1 MRRRFDIRGFGAL
14 IAVAVS
20 IMIIAVIS
28 SSLARIE
35 ERSRQAGLETAKR
48 AVSSAAL
55 QCYALEG
62 SYPTDLNYLADN
74 YGLQLQEEKYVYLY
88 QSFGGT
94 LKPVIEVIER

>member
-1 MRRRFDIRGFGAL
+1 MRRRFDLRGFGVL

-20 IMIIAVIS
+20 IMIIAAIS

-35 ERSRQAGLETAKR
+35 ERSRQAGLETARR
-48 AVSSAAL
+48 AVSSSAL

-62 SYPTDLNYLADN
+62 SYPVDLSYLAEN

-88 QSFGGT
+88 QSFGGN